1 MGKRVRQKQ
10 LNIYTQ
16 VLEMLFGDNTGLELT
31 LFLYDGSKM
40 EIKIFN
46 N

>member
-1 MGKRVRQKQ
+1 MEKRVRQKQ
-10 LNIYTQ
+10 LNIYAQ
-16 VLEMLFGDNTGLELT
+16 VLEMLFSENTALELS

-40 EIKIFN
+40 DVKIYN